1 MLPST
6 ILRSK
11 DVMRILNCSRSQSYL
26 IMAKFTRVQLSIRS
40 WGIYQKDL
48 EAYFNN
54 LNGAG

>member
-1 MLPST
+1 MLPDT

-40 WGIYQKDL
+40 WGIYQNEL
-48 EAYFNN
+48 EAYFNK
-54 LNGAG
+54 LNGG